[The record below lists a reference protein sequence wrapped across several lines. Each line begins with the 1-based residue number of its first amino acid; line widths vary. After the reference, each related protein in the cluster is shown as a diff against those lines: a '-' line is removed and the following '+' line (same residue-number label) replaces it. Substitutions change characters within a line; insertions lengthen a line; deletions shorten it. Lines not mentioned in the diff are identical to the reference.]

1 MTLRFQLF
9 GFPVRVD
16 PWFWLV
22 SALLGG
28 ASWKLQQPG
37 GGTEV
42 LLWVGMVFVSILWH
56 ELGHAF
62 AMRKFGSRAEI
73 FLYAGGGL
81 AAPSPGR
88 FSRKEDF
95 IVSAAGPAA
104 GLLLGLA
111 VWLYERGWPPEDR
124 LLYWSIK
131 QMLWINVVWSL
142 VNCLPA
148 LPLDG
153 GHMLRALL
161 GGGKEKVVALCGII
175 CCAGMMIYAWVELRS
190 IFVPIM
196 FGLFLYQ
203 NVQFYKN
210 PWQRPPHMP
219 G

>member
-1 MTLRFQLF
+1 MLRFHLF

-28 ASWKLQQPG
+28 ATSKLGQPG

-62 AMRKFGSRAEI
+62 AMRRFGSRAEI

-88 FSRKEDF
+88 FTRKEDF

-111 VWLYERGWPPEDR
+111 VWLYGRGWPPQSY
-124 LLYWSIK
+124 LVSLVIT

-153 GHMLRALL
+153 GHMLRAML
-161 GGGKEKVVALCGII
+161 GGKEKVVAICGIVS
-175 CCAGMMIYAWVELRS
+175 CAGMIAYALVELGS
-190 IFVPIM
+190 FFIAIM

-203 NVQFYKN
+203 NIQLFKN